1 MLANDDSNSR
11 LQHYHTYKGYIMSSY
26 EEVVR
31 KAAALLSSEVV
42 APEKEGGKSSL
53 VFNVEGVNALY
64 GTKGHKTLLP
74 FEISKRSMTQLFS
87 KIAIASGLD
96 VNEDSLSSAD
106 RLLCLA
112 SVKDSKLVDFT
123 EKSIPTITNVLM
135 QTPND
140 VEREDLANSF
150 RGILAVIS
158 NTIERNDS
166 NPSLADPLSDVK
178 RRFVKSAKYLALM
191 TPGKDASAYVMESI
205 DTDIANLTA
214 LRAKAATVSQSD
226 YTSFLAEKFAKN
238 GLDEDGFVMLRAKK
252 AVATV

>member
-1 MLANDDSNSR
+1 
-11 LQHYHTYKGYIMSSY
+11 MSTF
-26 EEVVR
+26 EEVAK
-31 KAAALLSSEVV
+31 KANALLSSEVV
-42 APEKEGGKSSL
+42 PPEKEGGKSSL
-53 VFNVEGVNALY
+53 VFNIEGVNALY

-96 VNEDSLSSAD
+96 VNEDSLSHAD
-106 RLLCLA
+106 RLLVLA

-123 EKSIPTITNVLM
+123 EKSIPTITNILM

-150 RGILAVIS
+150 RAILSVVS
-158 NTIERNDS
+158 GTIERNDS

-178 RRFVKSAKYLALM
+178 RRFVKSAKYLTLM
-191 TPGKDASAYVMESI
+191 TPGKTACEYVLESI
-205 DTDIANLTA
+205 ESDINA
-214 LRAKAATVSQSD
+214 LLSLKAKASTVSQTD

-238 GLDEDGFVMLRAKK
+238 GLDEDGMVMLRAKK
-252 AVATV
+252 TVAAVETPATV